1 MSPTRRRVVRWGICA
16 CLVAAVVVVMVN
28 PVMFPRRGQFSS
40 QVRALF
46 DALQLDMSREQVW
59 RVMNSGSYPDV
70 GFRAGDHATW
80 LASAPDEFDAQRW
93 VLVIEF
99 QDERVAALRI
109 RTHDDFNNFQ
119 RTPDAPADKVRRSV
133 GR

>member
-1 MSPTRRRVVRWGICA
+1 MI
-16 CLVAAVVVVMVN
+16 VN
-28 PVMFPRRGQFSS
+28 PLTLPGRGQYSG

-46 DALQLDMSREQVW
+46 NALQLDMSREQVR
-59 RVMNSGSYPDV
+59 RVMDSGEYPDV
-70 GFRAGDHATW
+70 GFREGDSATW

-109 RTHDDFNNFQ
+109 RTHDDFKNFQ
-119 RTPDAPADKVRRSV
+119 RTADAPADKVRRSF